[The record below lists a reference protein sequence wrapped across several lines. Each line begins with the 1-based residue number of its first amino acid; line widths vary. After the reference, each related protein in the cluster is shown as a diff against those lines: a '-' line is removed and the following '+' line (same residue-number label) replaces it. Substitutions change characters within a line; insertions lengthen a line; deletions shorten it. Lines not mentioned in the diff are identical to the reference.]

1 MTRLLSDIRIVAIAV
16 TLTVGVITP
25 QLLCAES
32 ATRQSTAQPNA
43 EEVVVT
49 ATGYGVDPTKAKDD
63 ATREALRQA
72 VGTFV
77 DVKSVVE
84 GDQLVSDRILS
95 ATSALV
101 IGSKVVAGPTRRG
114 DGTYEVKC
122 EVKIRKR
129 NLVGALTEAG
139 FKVTGV
145 IDGDAAKR
153 VSEIN
158 FANAKEA
165 EAILKDR
172 LSNLWSKLMI
182 GRLLDDNGVPLGA
195 GELPTV
201 VRRDDGMVVVCA
213 NVQLYF
219 HLEAY
224 YTKFV
229 PDMKL
234 LLEALAVSKSDF
246 MLNRHSFVAG
256 QDVPPPQS
264 RFGKVPIQPGVEVAW
279 QLSRE
284 PARQTIWMSDG
295 RDETGLNEHFLG
307 FELPVA
313 AIAPF
318 QKCKEQICAAA
329 YRVELLDGNGRVVVA
344 KRNPVRETQSM
355 ALRQVANQNDSDIR
369 TASAIEALYTG
380 KVRQWLGLF
389 GDISGSAHMCLSPRF
404 WPNVGVAGE
413 FERGAVAP
421 DSGWD
426 GFHQSVTC
434 DVLETRVDIVLSAS
448 DLAQIKSYRIVP
460 EEGIPW
466 K

>member
-1 MTRLLSDIRIVAIAV
+1 MMNLLRVMPLIVIAAA
-16 TLTVGVITP
+16 LLPGASAARALAADSPMP
-25 QLLCAES
+25 QA
-32 ATRQSTAQPNA
+32 ATKPST
-43 EEVVVT
+43 EEILVT
-49 ATGYGVDPTKAKDD
+49 ASGFGSDPSSAKLD
-63 ATREALRQA
+63 ATREAIRQA
-72 VGTFV
+72 VGTFI
-77 DVKSVVE
+77 DVKSVVD

-122 EVKIRKR
+122 EVKIRKQ
-129 NLVGALTEAG
+129 NLVGALSDAG
-139 FKVTGV
+139 FKVTGAM
-145 IDGDAAKR
+145 DGDAAKR

-246 MLNRHSFVAG
+246 MLNRSSFVAG

-264 RFGKVPIQPGVEVAW
+264 RFGKIPIQRGVLVAW

-318 QKCKEQICAAA
+318 QKCKEQIRAAA

-344 KRNPVRETQSM
+344 KRNPVLETQFM

-380 KVRQWLGLF
+380 EVMQWLGF
-389 GDISGSAHMCLSPRF
+389 WGFSGSAQMCLSPRF
-404 WPNVGVAGE
+404 SPNVEAAGE
-413 FERGAVAP
+413 FQRGAVSP
-421 DSGWD
+421 NEHWD
-426 GFHQSVTC
+426 PFNRSVTC